1 MNLIIDIGNTVAKL
15 AIFSQ
20 GEPVEVVRCS
30 NQTLESL
37 PALCKKYPIRRGILS
52 SVIALSNTVERLLE
66 GLDFPVIRL
75 THETPIPIKNLYKT
89 PETLGADRLAAVIGA
104 NTLRPNCDLLIID
117 AGTCITFDFIDKHR
131 QYHGGN
137 ISPGLEM
144 RLKALHTFTNKLP
157 EVKPEGEIPTY
168 GESTETAI
176 RAGVY
181 HGIEF
186 EIWGYIHQ
194 LRKKYPQL
202 LVFLTGGDK
211 FSFDTNLKSSIFADS
226 FLVLKGL
233 NRILEYNDKI

>member
-20 GEPVEVVRCS
+20 GEAVEVVRCS

-37 PALCKKYPIRRGILS
+37 PALCQRYPIRQGILS
-52 SVIALSNTVERLLE
+52 SVITLNDTIEQQLQ
-66 GLDFPVIRL
+66 GLNFPIIRL
-75 THETPIPIKNLYKT
+75 TYKTPVPIKNLYKT

-104 NTLRPNCDLLIID
+104 NALRPNNDLLIID
-117 AGTCITFDFIDKHR
+117 AGTCITFDFIDKHG

-144 RLKALHTFTNKLP
+144 RLKALHAFTNKLP
-157 EVKPEGEIPTY
+157 EVKSEGEIPTY

-181 HGIEF
+181 NGIAF
-186 EIWGYIHQ
+186 EIEGYIRQ
-194 LRKKYPQL
+194 LQKNYPQL

-233 NRILEYNDKI
+233 NRILEYND